1 MGVLMPV
8 QHEHQRSSVQ
18 PGKTGVRLA
27 SLAFGGAP
35 AGNLYE
41 GVGDEAAH
49 RAIAHAWQQGIRHF
63 DTAPY
68 YGYGLSETRIGDALR
83 GIERT
88 SYTLSTKVGRLID
101 VDEQRRDR
109 SDGFAVDGRRAVFNY
124 TRDGILRSLE
134 SSLRRLRTDRI
145 DLLLLHDIGELTH
158 GARHAQ
164 VLKQAIDEALP
175 AMAEL
180 RDQGVVGAIGLGVNE
195 EAVCLEVMDRF
206 PLDAIMLAGRY
217 TLFEQSRSKAV
228 MARAQTEGV
237 AVLIAGPYNS
247 GLLGADAGPGETY
260 DYAPASPAIKARA
273 QQFYDVCARESTR
286 VGAAAL
292 QFPLAH
298 LAVTKVVCGL
308 RSVAEVDDAV
318 ARMSATVPDTVW
330 SSLLAQG
337 LLDQGV
343 PTP

>member
-1 MGVLMPV
+1 MPA
-8 QHEHQRSSVQ
+8 QHEHQLS
-18 PGKTGVRLA
+18 PGRPDRADARLA

-35 AGNLYE
+35 AGNLYA
-41 GVGDEAAH
+41 GVGDEAAQET
-49 RAIAHAWQQGIRHF
+49 IAHAWRHGIRHF

-68 YGYGLSETRIGDALR
+68 YGYGLSETRIGNALQ
-83 GIERT
+83 GIERA
-88 SYTLSTKVGRLID
+88 SYTLSTKVGRLTD
-101 VDEQRRDR
+101 VDEGRKDR
-109 SDGFAVDGRRAVFNY
+109 SDGFAVDGRRAYFNY

-134 SSLRRLRTDRI
+134 SSIRRLRTDRI

-158 GARHAQ
+158 GSRHPQ
-164 VLKQAIDEALP
+164 VLAQALDEALP

-217 TLFEQSRSKAV
+217 TLFEQARGKAV
-228 MARAQTEGV
+228 MARAEADGV

-247 GLLGADAGPGETY
+247 GLLGADAGPGDTY
-260 DYAPASPAIKARA
+260 DYAPASPAIKLRA
-273 QQFYDVCARESTR
+273 QQFYDACAHTGAS

-298 LAVTKVVCGL
+298 PAVAKVVCGL
-308 RSVAEVDDAV
+308 RSVSEVDDAI
-318 ARMSATVPDTVW
+318 ARMRATVPDATW
-330 SSLLAQG
+330 TSLIGRG
-337 LLDQGV
+337 LLDKGV

>member
-1 MGVLMPV
+1 VGVLMPV
-8 QHEHQRSSVQ
+8 QHEHQGPSGQ
-18 PGKTGVRLA
+18 PGKAEARIA

-35 AGNLYE
+35 VGNLYA

-49 RAIAHAWQQGIRHF
+49 QAIAHAWHQGIRHL

-68 YGYGLSETRIGDALR
+68 YGYGLSETRIGDALQ
-83 GIERT
+83 GIERS

-101 VDEQRRDR
+101 VDEERKDR
-109 SDGFAVDGRRAVFNY
+109 SDGFAVDGRRAYFNY

-134 SSLRRLRTDRI
+134 SSMRRLRTGRI

-158 GARHAQ
+158 GSRHPQ
-164 VLKQAIDEALP
+164 VLKQALDEALP

-206 PLDAIMLAGRY
+206 PLDTIMLAGRY

-228 MARAQTEGV
+228 MARAQADGV

-247 GLLGADAGPGETY
+247 GLLGADAGPGDTY

-273 QQFYDVCARESTR
+273 QQLYDVCARTGTR
-286 VGAAAL
+286 AGAAAL

-298 LAVTKVVCGL
+298 PAVSKVVCGL
-308 RSVAEVDDAV
+308 RSAAEVDDAV
-318 ARMSATVPDTVW
+318 ARMSATVPDATW
-330 SSLLAQG
+330 ASLVEQG
-337 LLDQGV
+337 LLDKSV